1 MGILNEI
8 NQSPLSMRT
17 FILQKHISDI
27 AANYIGLSS
36 DIDFSLGFYEL
47 GFTSVTSLEYI
58 YVLEASLDV
67 KLTSDTLFNF
77 PNINALR
84 NHLVNDKLINIDF
97 GFDKLD
103 SKKVIDNEIEQL
115 IQLEAKNILKD
126 KFGLI

>member
-1 MGILNEI
+1 MGILIEI
-8 NQSPLSMRT
+8 NQSPLSRRA

-27 AANYIGLSS
+27 AAHYIDLSS

-58 YVLEASLDV
+58 YALEASLDI

-77 PNINALR
+77 PNINALK
-84 NHLVNDKLINIDF
+84 NHLINDKLINIDF
-97 GFDKLD
+97 GYDRLE
-103 SKKVIDNEIEQL
+103 SKKTVDNEIEQL
-115 IQLEAKNILKD
+115 IQAEAKNILKD

>member
-1 MGILNEI
+1 
-8 NQSPLSMRT
+8 MRA

-27 AANYIGLSS
+27 ASNCIGLSS

-58 YVLEASLDV
+58 YALEASLDV

-84 NHLVNDKLINIDF
+84 NYLINDKLINIDF

-115 IQLEAKNILKD
+115 IQSEAKNILKD